1 MSELKKDSALPAV
14 KSTEIKD
21 AMADVVRSTTEPI
34 ISMKKLA
41 AAGVQYG
48 HQMRKWNPKMA
59 KFIYTSDRGIYI
71 VDLKKTVTKIEE
83 AYNKLKEII
92 TNKGT
97 VLFVGTKK
105 QIQAVIKE
113 EALRSG
119 SFYINT
125 RWLGG
130 TLTNFRTILGRI
142 RYLKDLEQQEASGT
156 LDLLPKK
163 EAGGLRKM
171 KDKLL
176 KNLEGIKE
184 IRGLPKAVFVVDPTV
199 DHNAVAEARKLNI
212 PVFAITDTNCDPD
225 LVDYPIPGNDDAI
238 GSVRLIVQTIA
249 DAIVEAKGG
258 VTVVAY
264 TKDDEFIAKI
274 AALKEATKPQDRSYG
289 PRQDYHRSSSSSSYN
304 STSST
309 VPTATPSATVT
320 ATTTMTPAAPV
331 TKPVV
336 APVAAPKPVVAPVAP
351 TKPVAAPVTTAKPAA
366 TPVTAAKPAATPVP
380 ATKSAPVTTPVAA
393 VKVEEN
399 TDKKPRA
406 ARKPKI
412 EAKEE

>member
-1 MSELKKDSALPAV
+1 MSELNKEGVLPAAASAE
-14 KSTEIKD
+14 KKD
-21 AMADVVRSTTEPI
+21 AMADVVRSSTEPI

-83 AYNKLKEII
+83 AYNKLKEIV

-105 QIQAVIKE
+105 QIQSVVKE
-113 EALRSG
+113 ESLRSG

-142 RYLKDLEQQEASGT
+142 RYLKDLEQQEANGT

-163 EAGGLRKM
+163 EASGLRKQ

-212 PVFAITDTNCDPD
+212 PVFGITDTNCDPD

-274 AALKEATKPQDRSYG
+274 AALKEATKPQDRTYG
-289 PRQDYHRSSSSSSYN
+289 PRSDYRSNSSHGSSYGSSHSYGSASSS
-304 STSST
+304 T
-309 VPTATPSATVT
+309 
-320 ATTTMTPAAPV
+320 PV
-331 TKPVV
+331 TPVASV
-336 APVAAPKPVVAPVAP
+336 APVAATTKVATPPTPATTAPVKAEP
-351 TKPVAAPVTTAKPAA
+351 TAENKPKVT
-366 TPVTAAKPAATPVP
+366 
-380 ATKSAPVTTPVAA
+380 
-393 VKVEEN
+393 
-399 TDKKPRA
+399 
-406 ARKPKI
+406 RKPKI

>member
-1 MSELKKDSALPAV
+1 MSELNKEGVLPAAV
-14 KSTEIKD
+14 SAEKKD
-21 AMADVVRSTTEPI
+21 AMADVVRSSTEPI

-83 AYNKLKEII
+83 AYNKLKEIV

-105 QIQAVIKE
+105 QIQSVVKE
-113 EALRSG
+113 ESLRSG

-142 RYLKDLEQQEASGT
+142 RYLKDLEQQEANGT

-163 EAGGLRKM
+163 EASGLRKQ

-212 PVFAITDTNCDPD
+212 PVFGITDTNCDPD

-274 AALKEATKPQDRSYG
+274 AALKEATKPQDRSYA
-289 PRQDYHRSSSSSSYN
+289 PRSDYRSHSSHGSSYSSSHSYGSSGSSTTAA
-304 STSST
+304 STS
-309 VPTATPSATVT
+309 VP
-320 ATTTMTPAAPV
+320 PV
-331 TKPVV
+331 T
-336 APVAAPKPVVAPVAP
+336 
-351 TKPVAAPVTTAKPAA
+351 AA
-366 TPVTAAKPAATPVP
+366 TPVATPP
-380 ATKSAPVTTPVAA
+380 ASVASAPVSAEPTA
-393 VKVEEN
+393 E
-399 TDKKPRA
+399 KKPKVT
-406 ARKPKI
+406 RKPKI

>member
-1 MSELKKDSALPAV
+1 MSEQKKEGVLPAAV
-14 KSTEIKD
+14 IAETKD
-21 AMADVVRSTTEPI
+21 AMQEVVRSSTEPI

-83 AYNKLKEII
+83 AYVKLKEII

-105 QIQAVIKE
+105 QIQSVIKE

-142 RYLKDLEQQEASGT
+142 RYLKDLEQQEANGT
-156 LDLLPKK
+156 LDLLAKK
-163 EAGGLRKM
+163 EANGLRKI

-184 IRGLPKAVFVVDPTV
+184 IRGLPKAVFVVDPTI

-289 PRQDYHRSSSSSSYN
+289 PRSDYRSHSSHGSSSTYQSRSY
-304 STSST
+304 STSTST
-309 VPTATPSATVT
+309 STPSSTPTAQPVSVTP
-320 ATTTMTPAAPV
+320 TPAAA
-331 TKPVV
+331 PVV
-336 APVAAPKPVVAPVAP
+336 AQPVPVKTAPVVAAEP
-351 TKPVAAPVTTAKPAA
+351 T
-366 TPVTAAKPAATPVP
+366 
-380 ATKSAPVTTPVAA
+380 
-393 VKVEEN
+393 VE
-399 TDKKPRA
+399 KKPRA
-406 ARKPKI
+406 PRKPKI

>member
-1 MSELKKDSALPAV
+1 MSEQNKEGVLPAAV
-14 KSTEIKD
+14 SAETKD
-21 AMADVVRSTTEPI
+21 AMQEVVRSSTEPI

-83 AYNKLKEII
+83 AYVKLKEII

-105 QIQAVIKE
+105 QIQSVIKE

-130 TLTNFRTILGRI
+130 TLTNFRTILARI
-142 RYLKDLEQQEASGT
+142 RYLKDLEQQEANGT

-163 EAGGLRKM
+163 EAGGLRKQ
-171 KDKLL
+171 KEKLL

-258 VTVVAY
+258 VTIVAY

-289 PRQDYHRSSSSSSYN
+289 PRSDYRSHNSYGSGSSSSYHAR
-304 STSST
+304 STSTS
-309 VPTATPSATVT
+309 TPSSTPQPVVQPTNNVT
-320 ATTTMTPAAPV
+320 PTPAAA
-331 TKPVV
+331 PVV
-336 APVAAPKPVVAPVAP
+336 AQPAPVK
-351 TKPVAAPVTTAKPAA
+351 TAPVTTTEP
-366 TPVTAAKPAATPVP
+366 T
-380 ATKSAPVTTPVAA
+380 
-393 VKVEEN
+393 VE
-399 TDKKPRA
+399 KKPRA
-406 ARKPKI
+406 PRKPKI

>member
-1 MSELKKDSALPAV
+1 MSEQKKEGVLPAAV
-14 KSTEIKD
+14 IAETKD
-21 AMADVVRSTTEPI
+21 AMQEVVRSSTEPI

-83 AYNKLKEII
+83 AYVKLKEII

-105 QIQAVIKE
+105 QIQSVIKE

-142 RYLKDLEQQEASGT
+142 RYLKDLEQQEANGT
-156 LDLLPKK
+156 LDLLAKK
-163 EAGGLRKM
+163 EANGLRKI

-184 IRGLPKAVFVVDPTV
+184 IRGLPKAVFVVDPTI
-199 DHNAVAEARKLNI
+199 DHNEVAEARKLNI

-289 PRQDYHRSSSSSSYN
+289 PRSDYRSHSSHGSSSSYQSRSYSN
-304 STSST
+304 STSTPTPSST
-309 VPTATPSATVT
+309 PTAQPVSVTP
-320 ATTTMTPAAPV
+320 TPAAA
-331 TKPVV
+331 PVV
-336 APVAAPKPVVAPVAP
+336 AQPVPVKTAPVVAAEP
-351 TKPVAAPVTTAKPAA
+351 T
-366 TPVTAAKPAATPVP
+366 
-380 ATKSAPVTTPVAA
+380 
-393 VKVEEN
+393 VE
-399 TDKKPRA
+399 KKPRA
-406 ARKPKI
+406 PRKPKI

>member
-1 MSELKKDSALPAV
+1 MSELKKEGVLPAAV
-14 KSTEIKD
+14 PAEKQD
-21 AMADVVRSTTEPI
+21 AMAEVVRSTTEPI

-83 AYNKLKEII
+83 AYNKLKDIV

-105 QIQAVIKE
+105 QIQDVIKV

-142 RYLKDLEQQEASGT
+142 RYLKDLEQQEADGT
-156 LDLLPKK
+156 LSLLPKK
-163 EAGGLRKM
+163 EANGLRKM

-199 DHNAVAEARKLNI
+199 DHNAVAEARKLKI
-212 PVFAITDTNCDPD
+212 PVFGITDTNCDPD

-258 VTVVAY
+258 ITVVAY
-264 TKDDEFIAKI
+264 TKDEDFIAKI
-274 AALKEATKPQDRSYG
+274 SALKEANKPQDRERSYG
-289 PRQDYHRSSSSSSYN
+289 SRPDYRSSSPRTYTPTPTPVA
-304 STSST
+304 ST
-309 VPTATPSATVT
+309 PTPTPVASAP
-320 ATTTMTPAAPV
+320 TPTPTPVVAPEV
-331 TKPVV
+331 KPVV
-336 APVAAPKPVVAPVAP
+336 AP
-351 TKPVAAPVTTAKPAA
+351 A
-366 TPVTAAKPAATPVP
+366 TPVATEKAA
-380 ATKSAPVTTPVAA
+380 
-393 VKVEEN
+393 E
-399 TDKKPRA
+399 KKPRA
-406 ARKPKI
+406 TTRKPKI

>member
-1 MSELKKDSALPAV
+1 MSEQNKEGVLPAAV
-14 KSTEIKD
+14 TAETKD
-21 AMADVVRSTTEPI
+21 AMQEVVRSSTEPI

-105 QIQAVIKE
+105 QIQSVIKE

-130 TLTNFRTILGRI
+130 TLTNFRTILARI
-142 RYLKDLEQQEASGT
+142 RYLKDLEQQEANGT

-163 EAGGLRKM
+163 EAGGLRKQ

-274 AALKEATKPQDRSYG
+274 AALKEAIKPQDRSYG
-289 PRQDYHRSSSSSSYN
+289 PRPDYRSHSSHGSSSSYQSRSYAT
-304 STSST
+304 STATST
-309 VPTATPSATVT
+309 PTAQPVAKPASVAP
-320 ATTTMTPAAPV
+320 APAAAAPV
-331 TKPVV
+331 VAQPV
-336 APVAAPKPVVAPVAP
+336 PVK
-351 TKPVAAPVTTAKPAA
+351 TAPVTAEPT
-366 TPVTAAKPAATPVP
+366 
-380 ATKSAPVTTPVAA
+380 
-393 VKVEEN
+393 VE
-399 TDKKPRA
+399 KKPRA
-406 ARKPKI
+406 PRKPKI

>member
-1 MSELKKDSALPAV
+1 MSEQKKEGVLPAAV
-14 KSTEIKD
+14 IAEKKD
-21 AMADVVRSTTEPI
+21 AMQEVVRSSTEPI

-83 AYNKLKEII
+83 AYVKLKEII

-105 QIQAVIKE
+105 QIQSVIKE

-142 RYLKDLEQQEASGT
+142 RYLKDLEQQEANGT
-156 LDLLPKK
+156 LDLLAKK
-163 EAGGLRKM
+163 EANGLRKI

-184 IRGLPKAVFVVDPTV
+184 IRGLPKAVFVVDPTI

-289 PRQDYHRSSSSSSYN
+289 PRSDYRSHSSHGSSSSYQSRSY
-304 STSST
+304 STSTST
-309 VPTATPSATVT
+309 STPSSTPTAQPVSVTP
-320 ATTTMTPAAPV
+320 TPAAA
-331 TKPVV
+331 PVV
-336 APVAAPKPVVAPVAP
+336 AQPVPVKTAPVVAAEP
-351 TKPVAAPVTTAKPAA
+351 T
-366 TPVTAAKPAATPVP
+366 
-380 ATKSAPVTTPVAA
+380 
-393 VKVEEN
+393 VE
-399 TDKKPRA
+399 KKPRA
-406 ARKPKI
+406 PRKPKI

>member
-1 MSELKKDSALPAV
+1 MSEQNKEGVLPAAV
-14 KSTEIKD
+14 TAEKKD
-21 AMADVVRSTTEPI
+21 AMQEVVRSSTEPI

-83 AYNKLKEII
+83 AYVKLKEII

-105 QIQAVIKE
+105 QIQSVIKE

-130 TLTNFRTILGRI
+130 TLTNFRTILARI
-142 RYLKDLEQQEASGT
+142 RYLKDLEQQEANGT

-163 EAGGLRKM
+163 EAGGLRKQ
-171 KDKLL
+171 KEKLL

-212 PVFAITDTNCDPD
+212 PVFGITDTNCDPD

-274 AALKEATKPQDRSYG
+274 AALKEAIKPQDRSYG
-289 PRQDYHRSSSSSSYN
+289 PRPDYRSHSSHGSSSSYQSRSY
-304 STSST
+304 STSTST
-309 VPTATPSATVT
+309 STPTAQTV
-320 ATTTMTPAAPV
+320 AKPASVAPAPAV
-331 TKPVV
+331 APVV
-336 APVAAPKPVVAPVAP
+336 AQPSPAKPEPVATEP
-351 TKPVAAPVTTAKPAA
+351 T
-366 TPVTAAKPAATPVP
+366 
-380 ATKSAPVTTPVAA
+380 
-393 VKVEEN
+393 VE
-399 TDKKPRA
+399 KKPRA
-406 ARKPKI
+406 PRKPKI

>member
-1 MSELKKDSALPAV
+1 MSEQNKEGVLPAAV
-14 KSTEIKD
+14 TAETKD
-21 AMADVVRSTTEPI
+21 AMQEVVRSSTEPI

-83 AYNKLKEII
+83 AYLKLKEII

-105 QIQAVIKE
+105 QIQSVIKE

-130 TLTNFRTILGRI
+130 TLTNFRTILARI
-142 RYLKDLEQQEASGT
+142 RYLKDLEQQEANGT

-163 EAGGLRKM
+163 EAGGLRKQR
-171 KDKLL
+171 DKLL

-212 PVFAITDTNCDPD
+212 PVFGITDTNCDPD

-274 AALKEATKPQDRSYG
+274 AALKEAIKPQDRSYG
-289 PRQDYHRSSSSSSYN
+289 SRPDYRSHSSHGSSSSYQSRSYAAPA
-304 STSST
+304 STSTST
-309 VPTATPSATVT
+309 AQPVAKPASVAPAP
-320 ATTTMTPAAPV
+320 AAAPV
-331 TKPVV
+331 VAQP
-336 APVAAPKPVVAPVAP
+336 APVT
-351 TKPVAAPVTTAKPAA
+351 TKPVAAEPA
-366 TPVTAAKPAATPVP
+366 
-380 ATKSAPVTTPVAA
+380 
-393 VKVEEN
+393 VE
-399 TDKKPRA
+399 KKPRA
-406 ARKPKI
+406 PRKPKI

>member
-1 MSELKKDSALPAV
+1 MSEQNKEGVLPAAV
-14 KSTEIKD
+14 TAEKKD
-21 AMADVVRSTTEPI
+21 AMQEVVRSSTEPI

-83 AYNKLKEII
+83 AYLKLKEII

-105 QIQAVIKE
+105 QIQSVIKE

-130 TLTNFRTILGRI
+130 TLTNFRTILARI
-142 RYLKDLEQQEASGT
+142 RYLKDLEQQEANGT

-163 EAGGLRKM
+163 EAGGLRKQ

-212 PVFAITDTNCDPD
+212 PVFGITDTNCDPD

-274 AALKEATKPQDRSYG
+274 AALKEAIKPQDRSYG
-289 PRQDYHRSSSSSSYN
+289 PRSDYRSHSSHGSSSSYQSRSYAGPA
-304 STSST
+304 STST
-309 VPTATPSATVT
+309 PTAQPVAK
-320 ATTTMTPAAPV
+320 PASVAPAPAVAPVVAQPAPV
-331 TKPVV
+331 T
-336 APVAAPKPVVAPVAP
+336 
-351 TKPVAAPVTTAKPAA
+351 
-366 TPVTAAKPAATPVP
+366 
-380 ATKSAPVTTPVAA
+380 STPVAA
-393 VKVEEN
+393 EPTVE
-399 TDKKPRA
+399 KKPRA
-406 ARKPKI
+406 PRKPKI

>member
-1 MSELKKDSALPAV
+1 MSEQKKEGVLPAAV
-14 KSTEIKD
+14 IAETKD
-21 AMADVVRSTTEPI
+21 AMQEVVRSSTEPI

-105 QIQAVIKE
+105 QIQSVIKE

-142 RYLKDLEQQEASGT
+142 RYLKDLEQQEANGT
-156 LDLLPKK
+156 LDLLAKK
-163 EAGGLRKM
+163 EANGLRKI

-184 IRGLPKAVFVVDPTV
+184 IRGLPKAVFVVDPTI

-289 PRQDYHRSSSSSSYN
+289 PRSDYRSHSSHGSSSSYPSRSYSN
-304 STSST
+304 SSSTSTSA
-309 VPTATPSATVT
+309 PTASSTPTPQPVTVT
-320 ATTTMTPAAPV
+320 PTPAAA
-331 TKPVV
+331 PVV
-336 APVAAPKPVVAPVAP
+336 AQPVPVKTAPVAAAEP
-351 TKPVAAPVTTAKPAA
+351 T
-366 TPVTAAKPAATPVP
+366 
-380 ATKSAPVTTPVAA
+380 
-393 VKVEEN
+393 VE
-399 TDKKPRA
+399 KKPRA
-406 ARKPKI
+406 PRKPKI

>member
-1 MSELKKDSALPAV
+1 MSEQNKEGVLPAAV
-14 KSTEIKD
+14 SAETKD
-21 AMADVVRSTTEPI
+21 AMQEVVRSSTEPI

-83 AYNKLKEII
+83 AYIKLKEII

-105 QIQAVIKE
+105 QIQSVIKE

-130 TLTNFRTILGRI
+130 TLTNFRTILARI
-142 RYLKDLEQQEASGT
+142 RYLKDLEQQEANGT

-163 EAGGLRKM
+163 EAGGLRKQ

-225 LVDYPIPGNDDAI
+225 LIDYPIPGNDDAI

-289 PRQDYHRSSSSSSYN
+289 QRSDYRSHGPSRSYHTP
-304 STSST
+304 ST
-309 VPTATPSATVT
+309 PTPSAQPVS
-320 ATTTMTPAAPV
+320 ASVVPTPSVAPEV
-331 TKPVV
+331 AKPTPVEPV
-336 APVAAPKPVVAPVAP
+336 ASAPVAAEP
-351 TKPVAAPVTTAKPAA
+351 T
-366 TPVTAAKPAATPVP
+366 
-380 ATKSAPVTTPVAA
+380 
-393 VKVEEN
+393 VE
-399 TDKKPRA
+399 KKPRA
-406 ARKPKI
+406 PRKPKI

>member
-1 MSELKKDSALPAV
+1 MSEQKKEGVLPAAV
-14 KSTEIKD
+14 IAETKD
-21 AMADVVRSTTEPI
+21 AMQEVVRSSTEPI

-83 AYNKLKEII
+83 AYVKLKEII

-105 QIQAVIKE
+105 QIQSVIKE

-142 RYLKDLEQQEASGT
+142 RYLKDLEQQEANGT
-156 LDLLPKK
+156 LDLLAKK
-163 EAGGLRKM
+163 EANGLRKI

-184 IRGLPKAVFVVDPTV
+184 IRGLPKAVFVVDPTI

-289 PRQDYHRSSSSSSYN
+289 PRSDYRSHSSHGSSSTYQSRSYST
-304 STSST
+304 STSSST
-309 VPTATPSATVT
+309 PSSTPTAQPVSVTP
-320 ATTTMTPAAPV
+320 TPAAA
-331 TKPVV
+331 PVV
-336 APVAAPKPVVAPVAP
+336 AQPVPVKTAPVVAAEP
-351 TKPVAAPVTTAKPAA
+351 T
-366 TPVTAAKPAATPVP
+366 
-380 ATKSAPVTTPVAA
+380 
-393 VKVEEN
+393 VE
-399 TDKKPRA
+399 KKPRA
-406 ARKPKI
+406 PRKPKI

>member
-1 MSELKKDSALPAV
+1 MSEQKKEGALPAAV
-14 KSTEIKD
+14 IAETKD
-21 AMADVVRSTTEPI
+21 AMSEVVRSSTEPI

-105 QIQAVIKE
+105 QIQSVVKE

-142 RYLKDLEQQEASGT
+142 RYLKDLEQQEANGT

-163 EAGGLRKM
+163 EASGLRKQ

-212 PVFAITDTNCDPD
+212 PVFGITDTNCDPD
-225 LVDYPIPGNDDAI
+225 LIDYPIPGNDDAI
-238 GSVRLIVQTIA
+238 GSVRLILQTIA

-289 PRQDYHRSSSSSSYN
+289 QRSDYRSHSSHGSSSSYQSRSYSTPT
-304 STSST
+304 STSTTPAVQPVSVT
-309 VPTATPSATVT
+309 PTPAAAPVVAQPAPVK
-320 ATTTMTPAAPV
+320 PAAPV
-331 TKPVV
+331 SVE
-336 APVAAPKPVVAPVAP
+336 P
-351 TKPVAAPVTTAKPAA
+351 T
-366 TPVTAAKPAATPVP
+366 
-380 ATKSAPVTTPVAA
+380 
-393 VKVEEN
+393 VE
-399 TDKKPRA
+399 KKPRA
-406 ARKPKI
+406 PRKPKI
-412 EAKEE
+412 EAKE

>member
-1 MSELKKDSALPAV
+1 MSEQNKEGVLPAAV
-14 KSTEIKD
+14 TAEKKD
-21 AMADVVRSTTEPI
+21 AMQEVVRSSTEPI

-83 AYNKLKEII
+83 AYLKLKEII

-105 QIQAVIKE
+105 QIQSVIKE

-130 TLTNFRTILGRI
+130 TLTNFRTILARI
-142 RYLKDLEQQEASGT
+142 RYLKDLEQQEANGT

-163 EAGGLRKM
+163 EAGGLRKQ

-274 AALKEATKPQDRSYG
+274 AALKEAIKPQDRSYG
-289 PRQDYHRSSSSSSYN
+289 PRPDYRSHSSHGSSSSYQSRSYAT
-304 STSST
+304 STATST
-309 VPTATPSATVT
+309 PTAQPVAKPASVAP
-320 ATTTMTPAAPV
+320 APAAAAPV
-331 TKPVV
+331 VAQPV
-336 APVAAPKPVVAPVAP
+336 PVK
-351 TKPVAAPVTTAKPAA
+351 TAPVTAEPT
-366 TPVTAAKPAATPVP
+366 
-380 ATKSAPVTTPVAA
+380 
-393 VKVEEN
+393 VE
-399 TDKKPRA
+399 KKPRA
-406 ARKPKI
+406 PRKPKI

>member
-1 MSELKKDSALPAV
+1 MSEQKKEGVLPAAV
-14 KSTEIKD
+14 IAETKD
-21 AMADVVRSTTEPI
+21 AMQEVVRSSTEPI

-83 AYNKLKEII
+83 AYVKLKEII

-105 QIQAVIKE
+105 QIQSVIKE

-142 RYLKDLEQQEASGT
+142 RYLKDLEQQEANGT
-156 LDLLPKK
+156 LDLLAKK
-163 EAGGLRKM
+163 EANGLRKI

-184 IRGLPKAVFVVDPTV
+184 IRGLPKAVFVVDPTI

-289 PRQDYHRSSSSSSYN
+289 PRSDYRSHSSHGSSSSYQSRSY
-304 STSST
+304 STSTST
-309 VPTATPSATVT
+309 PTPSSTPTAQPVSVTP
-320 ATTTMTPAAPV
+320 TPAAA
-331 TKPVV
+331 PVV
-336 APVAAPKPVVAPVAP
+336 AQPVPVKTAPVVAAEP
-351 TKPVAAPVTTAKPAA
+351 T
-366 TPVTAAKPAATPVP
+366 
-380 ATKSAPVTTPVAA
+380 
-393 VKVEEN
+393 VE
-399 TDKKPRA
+399 KKPRA
-406 ARKPKI
+406 PRKPKI

>member
-1 MSELKKDSALPAV
+1 MSEQNKEGVLPAAV
-14 KSTEIKD
+14 VAETKD
-21 AMADVVRSTTEPI
+21 AMQEVVRSSTEPI

-83 AYNKLKEII
+83 AYLKLKEII

-105 QIQAVIKE
+105 QIQSVIKE

-130 TLTNFRTILGRI
+130 TLTNFRTILARI
-142 RYLKDLEQQEASGT
+142 RYLKDLEQQEANGT

-171 KDKLL
+171 KEKLL

-212 PVFAITDTNCDPD
+212 PVFGITDTNCDPD

-258 VTVVAY
+258 VTIVAY

-274 AALKEATKPQDRSYG
+274 AALKEAIKPQDRSYG
-289 PRQDYHRSSSSSSYN
+289 PRPDYRSHSYHGSSSSYQSRSYSN
-304 STSST
+304 STSTST
-309 VPTATPSATVT
+309 PTTQ
-320 ATTTMTPAAPV
+320 PV
-331 TKPVV
+331 TKPVSV
-336 APVAAPKPVVAPVAP
+336 APVPA
-351 TKPVAAPVTTAKPAA
+351 AAPVVVKP
-366 TPVTAAKPAATPVP
+366 
-380 ATKSAPVTTPVAA
+380 APVTPTPVAA
-393 VKVEEN
+393 EP
-399 TDKKPRA
+399 TIDKKPKA
-406 ARKPKI
+406 PRKPKI
-412 EAKEE
+412 EAKED

>member
-1 MSELKKDSALPAV
+1 MSEQKKEGVLPAAV
-14 KSTEIKD
+14 IAETKD
-21 AMADVVRSTTEPI
+21 AMQEVVRSSTEPI

-83 AYNKLKEII
+83 AYVKLKEII

-105 QIQAVIKE
+105 QIQSVIKE

-142 RYLKDLEQQEASGT
+142 RYLKDLEQQEANGT
-156 LDLLPKK
+156 LDLLAKK
-163 EAGGLRKM
+163 EANGLRKI

-184 IRGLPKAVFVVDPTV
+184 IRGLPKAVFVVDPTI

-289 PRQDYHRSSSSSSYN
+289 PRSDYRSHSSHGSSSSYQSRSYSN
-304 STSST
+304 STSTPTPSST
-309 VPTATPSATVT
+309 PTAQPVSVTP
-320 ATTTMTPAAPV
+320 TPAAA
-331 TKPVV
+331 PVV
-336 APVAAPKPVVAPVAP
+336 AQPVPVKTAPVVAAEP
-351 TKPVAAPVTTAKPAA
+351 T
-366 TPVTAAKPAATPVP
+366 
-380 ATKSAPVTTPVAA
+380 
-393 VKVEEN
+393 VE
-399 TDKKPRA
+399 KKPRA
-406 ARKPKI
+406 PRKPKI